1 LRSKYHWGVI
11 ILHKVMIVDDEPM
24 IREGLKS
31 IIEWD
36 KHGFTVVGEAS
47 NGRDALTKYREL
59 QPDLILIDIRMPGMD
74 GLQVIQ
80 EVRQDDT
87 TTNFI
92 ILSGY
97 ADFDYAKQAIG
108 FGVDGYI
115 LKPVD
120 EDELETYVKRI
131 ADSLKRRGEQQAS
144 SEQTM
149 LLRRDELLQKLAGS
163 QSFEETTF
171 DDEAQALL
179 GTPAKY
185 YQLMLIEVYSREH
198 SLTRGDT
205 FKKKLAELIE
215 QKEIGFVFSAEPY
228 IGVLLKDYL
237 LQSGSREQ
245 MNGWLAELC
254 GPNARFA
261 AAVSEPVRDW
271 RELQGWAP
279 FVSGLLKRRFML
291 KGGQIHTA
299 SQTREDHPIE
309 SDLTPIMESFAQR
322 FFYMIDIGSAEGV
335 EKALREAETQLGE
348 AGDISEQQLKSTWA
362 GIVSM
367 VLNKVSTANPT
378 LSIQEYLPM
387 ITALYLEHH
396 YNEMLDKLN
405 AKLVELAHKIGSSDA
420 SSVMKQIT
428 DFIDRHYYE
437 NLKLETLADLFNYNS
452 GYLGKMFKSHTG
464 QHFNT
469 YLDEVR
475 IKHAIELLQEGMK
488 VHQVSERVGYAN
500 VDYFHSKFKKYKGVS
515 PSTYKKI

>member
-1 LRSKYHWGVI
+1 M
-11 ILHKVMIVDDEPM
+11 HKVLIVDDEPM
-24 IREGLKS
+24 IREGLKT

-36 KHGFTVVGEAS
+36 KHGFVVIGEAS
-47 NGRDALTKYREL
+47 NGLDALDKYQAL

-74 GLQVIQ
+74 GLQFIN
-80 EVRQDDT
+80 EVRKNDT

-97 ADFDYAKQAIG
+97 ADFEYAKKAIG

-120 EDELETYVKRI
+120 EDELETYVERI
-131 ADSLKRRGEQQAS
+131 AGSLKRRGEQQVN
-144 SEQTM
+144 SEQTL
-149 LLRRDELLQKLAGS
+149 LLRREELLQKLAGGHLL
-163 QSFEETTF
+163 EEVPA
-171 DDEAQALL
+171 DNEAQALL
-179 GTPAKY
+179 GMTAKY

-215 QKEIGFVFSAEPY
+215 QKEMGFVFSAEPY

-245 MNGWLAELC
+245 MTGWLTELC

-271 RELQGWAP
+271 RELQGWAQP
-279 FVSGLLKRRFML
+279 VNDLLKSRFML
-291 KGGQIHTA
+291 KGQQIHIATL
-299 SQTREDHPIE
+299 SEETREVED
-309 SDLTPIMESFAQR
+309 DLSQIVESFALQLY
-322 FFYMIDIGSAEGV
+322 YMIDIGSVEGV
-335 EKALREAETQLGE
+335 EKALGEAEAKIAAMGGAT
-348 AGDISEQQLKSTWA
+348 EQMLKSSWA
-362 GIVSM
+362 SIVSI
-367 VLNKVSTANPT
+367 VLNKVATANPS
-378 LSIQEYLPM
+378 LPIQEYLPM

-396 YNEMLDKLN
+396 YNEMLGKLQH
-405 AKLVELAHKIGSSDA
+405 KLSDLAQRVGRSDA

-428 DFIDRHYYE
+428 DFIERHYYE

-469 YLDEVR
+469 YLDQIR
-475 IKHAIELLQEGMK
+475 IQHAIELLQEGMK

>member
-1 LRSKYHWGVI
+1 M
-11 ILHKVMIVDDEPM
+11 HKVLIVDDEPM
-24 IREGLKS
+24 IREGLKT

-36 KHGFTVVGEAS
+36 KHGFVVIGEAS
-47 NGRDALTKYREL
+47 NGLDALDKYQAL

-74 GLQVIQ
+74 GLQFIN
-80 EVRQDDT
+80 EVRKNDT

-97 ADFDYAKQAIG
+97 ADFEYAKKAIG

-120 EDELETYVKRI
+120 EDELETYVERI
-131 ADSLKRRGEQQAS
+131 AGSLKRRGEQQVN
-144 SEQTM
+144 SEQTL
-149 LLRRDELLQKLAGS
+149 LLRREELLQKLSGGHLL
-163 QSFEETTF
+163 EEVPA
-171 DDEAQALL
+171 DNEAQALL
-179 GTPAKY
+179 GMTAKY

-215 QKEIGFVFSAEPY
+215 QKEMGFVFSAEPY

-245 MNGWLAELC
+245 MTGWLTELC

-271 RELQGWAP
+271 RELQGWAQP
-279 FVSGLLKRRFML
+279 VNDLLKSRFML
-291 KGGQIHTA
+291 KGQQIHIATL
-299 SQTREDHPIE
+299 SEETREVED
-309 SDLTPIMESFAQR
+309 DLSQIVESFALQLY
-322 FFYMIDIGSAEGV
+322 YMIDIGSVEGV
-335 EKALREAETQLGE
+335 EKALSEAEAKIAAMGGAT
-348 AGDISEQQLKSTWA
+348 EQMLKSSWA
-362 GIVSM
+362 SIVSI
-367 VLNKVSTANPT
+367 VLNKVATANPS
-378 LSIQEYLPM
+378 LPIQEYLPM

-396 YNEMLDKLN
+396 YNEMLDKLQL
-405 AKLVELAHKIGSSDA
+405 KLADLAQRVGRSDA

-428 DFIDRHYYE
+428 DFIERHYYE

-469 YLDEVR
+469 YLDQIR
-475 IKHAIELLQEGMK
+475 IQHAIELLQEGMK